1 MKTDSIFYRLFK
13 ELPSIFFELI
23 GDSSQTADDYEFSS
37 VEIKQTAFRI
47 DGVFLPVQGEDNP
60 IYFVEVQFQTD
71 EEIYL
76 RLFSEVSLYLRQNKP
91 KNPWQGI
98 VIYPSRSIDTADINH
113 YKEFFQSG
121 RVNVIYLDELGE
133 TTSLPVGIAT
143 IKLIIEDE
151 NTAIVSARDLIA
163 RTQQQIN
170 SESQQRQL
178 LELIETIL
186 VYKFPQ
192 MNRKEIEEM
201 FGLSDLKQTRVYQEG
216 VEEGR
221 EEGKEEGIQQGRI
234 ESIPRLLKLGLSIE
248 QIAQGLDL
256 DLEEVRRQVENQNQ

>member
-1 MKTDSIFYRLFK
+1 MWDFFRLKVK

-23 GDSSQTADDYEFSS
+23 GNSPQTADAYEFSS
-37 VEIKQTAFRI
+37 IEIKQTAFRI
-47 DGVFLPVQGEDNP
+47 DGVFLPSQGEENP

-76 RLFSEVSLYLRQNKP
+76 RVFSEITLYLRQNKP
-91 KNPWQGI
+91 KNPWRGI

-113 YKEFFQSG
+113 YSEFFQSG
-121 RVNVIYLDELGE
+121 RVSRIYLDELGE

-151 NTAIVSARDLIA
+151 NTAIAAARDLIA
-163 RTQQQIN
+163 RTQQEIN
-170 SESQQRQL
+170 IEQQRQL

-186 VYKFPQ
+186 VYKFPK
-192 MNRKEIEEM
+192 MSRKEIEAM

-216 VEEGR
+216 VEEGIQEGR
-221 EEGKEEGIQQGRI
+221 EEGARQKSLEL
-234 ESIPRLLKLGLSIE
+234 IPVLLRLGLSLE
-248 QIAQGLDL
+248 DTAKELDL
-256 DLEEVRRQVENQNQ
+256 DLEEVRKQLENQS